1 MEFLYGHTWT
11 AMGMAYNKECSSV
24 SGQRREIENRD
35 ALFRKI
41 GGKSYPETTEGV

>member
-1 MEFLYGHTWT
+1 MWT

-24 SGQRREIENRD
+24 SGQKREIENRD

-41 GGKSYPETTEGV
+41 GESLSRNNSGGIIDE